1 MVLDAL
7 IKKPAA
13 LATLLYEISVG
24 YKGITLIV
32 DEANIALTV
41 KESTSQAKI
50 EVYTI
55 NEANKIG
62 QLFIYVCMYV

>member
-13 LATLLYEISVG
+13 LATVLYEISVG

-50 EVYTI
+50 EATV
-55 NEANKIG
+55 EA
-62 QLFIYVCMYV
+62 LAVFIRLTKQTKSVS

>member
-13 LATLLYEISVG
+13 LATVLYEISVG

-41 KESTSQAKI
+41 KDSLSR
-50 EVYTI
+50 
-55 NEANKIG
+55 
-62 QLFIYVCMYV
+62 LRLCLHD